1 MLFNNIRL
9 SALEL
14 AVVREGGT
22 AAEAIASSVKVAQHA
37 EQLGFERVWFAEHHN
52 MPHVAS
58 SAPQLLIAH
67 TAEHTN
73 RIRVGSGGVMLPNH
87 TPLLVAEQF
96 GTLETLFPGRI
107 DLGLGRAPGTDQLT
121 AAAIRKNNMHRAMS
135 FEEDVLELQ
144 AYLGNKHA
152 DKPVRA
158 FPAEGLDI
166 PIWILGSSPDS
177 AVLASGMGLPYAF
190 ASHFSTTHFERA
202 LEIYRKRFK
211 PSKDLSRPYIMAGIN
226 VVAADTQEEA
236 EHLAT
241 SLYKMFLGIV
251 TGQRKPLQPPG
262 ALPEIYFDPEVKQW
276 MDQAL
281 KYTFVGTVDKIREEL
296 KTFISRFQLDELIV
310 SGSVFDLQAKLH
322 SLELLK
328 EALSV

>member
-37 EQLGFERVWFAEHHN
+37 EQLGFERIWFAEHHN

-58 SAPQLLIAH
+58 SVPALLIAH
-67 TAEHTN
+67 TAGQTHK
-73 RIRVGSGGVMLPNH
+73 IRVGSGGVMLPNH
-87 TPLLVAEQF
+87 TPLVVAEQF

-121 AAAIRKNNMHRAMS
+121 AAAVRKNNMNRAMN
-135 FEEDVLELQ
+135 FEEDVRELQ
-144 AYLGNKHA
+144 AYFKNTDA
-152 DKPVRA
+152 NKPVRA
-158 FPAEGLDI
+158 FPAEGLDV

-190 ASHFSTTHFERA
+190 ASHFSTTHLERA
-202 LEIYRKRFK
+202 LGIYRSRFK
-211 PSKDLSRPYIMAGIN
+211 PSKDLSAPYVMAGIN

-241 SLYKMFLGIV
+241 SLYNMFLGIV

-262 ALPEIYFDPEVKQW
+262 ALPEIYFDPEVRVW

-281 KYTFVGTVDKIREEL
+281 KYTFVGTVEKIREEL
-296 KTFISRFQLDELIV
+296 KAFIHQFQLNELIV
-310 SGSVFDLQAKLH
+310 SGSIFDMNAKLH

-328 EALSV
+328 EALTV